1 MISSESFIEK
11 LKNNGVFYFY
21 GVPDSLLKKL
31 TTNLVKEK
39 NHFISSNEGSAVA
52 EAIGTYLKTKKLSL
66 VYMQNSGLGNAINP
80 LLSIA
85 DKKVYSIPIVLMIG
99 WRGEPGI
106 GDEPQHEVMGSITK
120 ELLKLVKIPF
130 LIVDKNF
137 KLKKLDELI
146 KICKKEKK
154 PVALLVKSNSFSSK
168 NKSKFKENNK
178 ILRYDFLE
186 TFLSCIHPNDKIFS
200 TTGYT
205 SREIFSIR
213 KKVND
218 QNIGSD
224 FYMVGGMGHTLSV
237 ASAYNALNKKGK
249 NEVYCLDGDGSML
262 MHLGSLTYASTR
274 NKNFKYILLNN
285 NTHES
290 VGFHYT
296 NSKHINFKAFSLS
309 IGFKNFILLKNKKEI
324 KKTIKKFLKYKTNS
338 FLEVRIMTKS
348 ISNLLRPKKLITLK
362 DKFIKCQ
369 N

>member
-1 MISSESFIEK
+1 MISSERFIKK
-11 LKNNGVFYFY
+11 LKSKGVSYFY

-31 TTNLVKEK
+31 TANLVKEK
-39 NHFISSNEGSAVA
+39 SHFISANEGSAVA
-52 EAIGTYLKTKKLSL
+52 EAIGTYLRTKKLSL

-106 GDEPQHEVMGSITK
+106 SDEPQHEVMGSITK
-120 ELLKLVKIPF
+120 ELLKLIKIPF
-130 LIVDKNF
+130 LIVDKNL
-137 KLKKLDELI
+137 KLKKLDKII

-154 PVALLVKSNSFSSK
+154 PIALLVKLNSFSSE

-186 TFLSCIHPNDKIFS
+186 TFLKCIHPGDKIFS

-205 SREIFSIR
+205 SREIYSIR
-213 KKVND
+213 KKIND

-224 FYMVGGMGHTLSV
+224 FYMVGGMGHTSSV
-237 ASAYNALNKKGK
+237 ASAYSALNKKGK
-249 NEVYCLDGDGSML
+249 KRVYCIDGDGSML
-262 MHLGSLTYASTR
+262 MHLGSLPYASTR

-290 VGFHYT
+290 VGYHFT
-296 NSKHINFKAFSLS
+296 NSKYINFKAFSSS
-309 IGFKNFILLKNKKEI
+309 IGFKNFMLLKNKKEI
-324 KKTIKKFLKYKTNS
+324 KKKLKKFLKYKTNS

-348 ISNLLRPKKLITLK
+348 MSNLPRPKKLINLK